1 MVYTHK
7 VNSPNLL
14 SCTSFPGSAP
24 TAGRSASGPGVNIKF
39 KEVIPMFRMVL
50 F

>member
-1 MVYTHK
+1 MPYKHGVTGS
-7 VNSPNLL
+7 SPVL
-14 SCTSFPGSAP
+14 CTNIPGSASM
-24 TAGRSASGPGVNIKF
+24 AGRSASGPGVNIKF